1 VPNIYDLA
9 GKTAIVT
16 GGGKGIGQAIA
27 RRLAA
32 SGSKVWVW
40 DAHPGVLQGVSSEA
54 VDVTDPGQVSA
65 AIARISGEH
74 IDILVNNA
82 GYLGTLHQFGQHEP
96 RDWLRI
102 IQVNLIG
109 MMTVTQAVLPHMRS
123 AGGGRIVNMGS
134 LAGKEGLVHLAAY
147 SAASAGVIAFTKAL
161 GREVV
166 ADNIFINCV
175 APGPIDTDMIRGLGH
190 DAVESM
196 ISDSPMKRLGTV
208 DEVAH
213 LVTWLCSDASRFNA
227 GAVFDMSGG
236 RARY

>member
-27 RRLAA
+27 RHLAA
-32 SGSKVWVW
+32 SGARVRVW
-40 DAHPGVLQGVSSEA
+40 DAHPGVLQGVSAEA
-54 VDVTDPGQVSA
+54 VDVTDPGQISDASA
-65 AIARISGEH
+65 RNSGER

-82 GYLGTLHQFGQHEP
+82 GYLGTLHPFGQHEP

-109 MMTVTQAVLPHMRS
+109 MMNVTQAVLPHMRS

-161 GREVV
+161 GRV
-166 ADNIFINCV
+166 
-175 APGPIDTDMIRGLGH
+175 
-190 DAVESM
+190 S
-196 ISDSPMKRLGTV
+196 S
-208 DEVAH
+208 
-213 LVTWLCSDASRFNA
+213 
-227 GAVFDMSGG
+227 SGQHFWQLR
-236 RARY
+236 RAWTH